1 MEMQASEMKVYSH
14 RYSGIKSIL
23 QKIPKVAQQLK
34 ASNLP
39 YWVFVMNSNP
49 IGIVVV
55 GKEPM
60 QLLASPGTPMALIAL
75 IDTKLPKENI
85 ETFANETLKL
95 VTQKSVEYA
104 LVKLP
109 FNEDVAINQFK
120 KVKFKE
126 FDDEYRMV
134 CQLDKIL
141 NLSQELE
148 FIQVKKEEMRQFIE
162 LAEKFLQGSPDVAL
176 REALKHILELPDV
189 FLDSWFSTEK
199 FYFARKGK
207 QTVGILDLD
216 TTKGLISGMGVDS
229 QQRSKGYGRQI
240 MLFALEQLRK
250 DNCEKAYLRVHAEN
264 EPAIHL
270 YESLGFTNVERNKR
284 LIWRKTEQARN

>member
-1 MEMQASEMKVYSH
+1 MQANQIKVYSH
-14 RYSGIKSIL
+14 RDSETESIL

-34 ASNLP
+34 AANLP
-39 YWVFVMNSNP
+39 YWIFVINSNP

-75 IDTKLPKENI
+75 IDTKLPKENM
-85 ETFANETLKL
+85 ETFAIETLKL

-120 KVKFKE
+120 KVNFKE

-134 CQLDKIL
+134 CQLDKIF
-141 NLSQELE
+141 NPSEELE
-148 FIQVKKEEMRQFIE
+148 FIQAKKEEMRQFIK
-162 LAEKFLQGSPDVAL
+162 LAEKFLQDSPDVAL
-176 REALKHILELPDV
+176 REALKHILELSDE
-189 FLDSWFSTEK
+189 FLDSWYSTEK

-229 QQRSKGYGRQI
+229 QQRRKGYGRQI

-250 DNCEKAYLRVHAEN
+250 DDCKKAYLRVHAEN
-264 EPAIHL
+264 KPAIHL

-284 LIWRKTEQARN
+284 LIWRETEQAKN

>member
-1 MEMQASEMKVYSH
+1 MKVYSH
-14 RYSGIKSIL
+14 RDSEIESIL

-34 ASNLP
+34 AANLP
-39 YWVFVMNSNP
+39 YWIFVMNSNP
-49 IGIVVV
+49 VGIVVV

-60 QLLASPGTPMALIAL
+60 QLLASPGIPMTLIAL
-75 IDTKLPKENI
+75 IDTKLPKENM
-85 ETFANETLKL
+85 ETFAIETLKL
-95 VTQKSVEYA
+95 VTQKSVECA

-120 KVKFKE
+120 KVNFKE

-134 CQLDKIL
+134 CQLDKIFTP
-141 NLSQELE
+141 SEELE
-148 FIQVKKEEMRQFIE
+148 FIQVKKEEMRQFIK

-176 REALKHILELPDV
+176 REALKHILELSDE
-189 FLDSWFSTEK
+189 FLDSWYSTEK

-229 QQRSKGYGRQI
+229 QQRRKGYGRQI

-250 DNCEKAYLRVHAEN
+250 DHCEKAYLRVHVEN
-264 EPAIHL
+264 ETAIHL
-270 YESLGFTNVERNKR
+270 YESLGFTTVERNKR
-284 LIWRKTEQARN
+284 LIWRKIEQAKN